1 MHAIVQRRRTREF
14 RGFIPPPSSSV
25 AAATTVMGSGNGV
38 RIIRNEISKWCSLI
52 TTRTNQLKQDSV
64 NSVAKF
70 HNHLFT
76 SILNLPPPPLSF
88 LASFPSPLKKNA
100 NLDHQVNGDGGMK
113 YPIWMCVVALV
124 LFVGV
129 RAFAERVL
137 SERNHRPGSVADL
150 VRRGQLRSDRRGM
163 IILSKLDWT
172 CYKLHDS
179 LCLQIKFASIG
190 MCNLFGFKARHYTR
204 TSLPTLS
211 GDRFF
216 WFRDEEFARQTVA
229 GLNPLSIS
237 LVELFVVKIEGKSG
251 WLSSNLTPKLEM
263 FLGFINTEVV
273 LLWLK
278 FVCGNNED

>member
-1 MHAIVQRRRTREF
+1 
-14 RGFIPPPSSSV
+14 
-25 AAATTVMGSGNGV
+25 
-38 RIIRNEISKWCSLI
+38 
-52 TTRTNQLKQDSV
+52 
-64 NSVAKF
+64 
-70 HNHLFT
+70 
-76 SILNLPPPPLSF
+76 
-88 LASFPSPLKKNA
+88 
-100 NLDHQVNGDGGMK
+100 MK

-251 WLSSNLTPKLEM
+251 WLRSFKQILSKR
-263 FLGFINTEVV
+263 
-273 LLWLK
+273 
-278 FVCGNNED
+278 